1 MLVDIHAYN
10 MEHLRRIRTSSH
22 EYFAH
27 RHLLRLTEG
36 QNTNDL
42 IMRRS
47 KDLARVY
54 TQAPVTIN

>member
-1 MLVDIHAYN
+1 MINN
-10 MEHLRRIRTSSH
+10 MEHLAGNLTSSQ

-27 RHLLRLTEG
+27 RHLLQLTEG